1 MFLNIFSYL
10 FQSFNTRLQK
20 GKKEKNPPSESEAN
34 DEVDHDSSLMD
45 RTRKLRQARENAKKK
60 GRFQQIAEDEAAQ
73 LDQLVADAQEKVE
86 ATKAAKLRAAE
97 SRKVLEELHAE
108 LQDGDGDPESSD
120 DGEVQFISKSE
131 IGSLVADSI
140 KSVVS

>member
-1 MFLNIFSYL
+1 M
-10 FQSFNTRLQK
+10 QK